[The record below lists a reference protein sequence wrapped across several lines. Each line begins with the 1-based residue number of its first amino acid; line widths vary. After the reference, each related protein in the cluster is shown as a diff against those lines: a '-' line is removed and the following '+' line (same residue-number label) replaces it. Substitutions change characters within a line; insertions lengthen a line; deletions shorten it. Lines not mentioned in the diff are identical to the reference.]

1 LGDKNP
7 KEAFIGV
14 NLEFNHLRIF
24 GCPLYIHVSR
34 EKRRKLVPYGKKRNF
49 VGYIDTLKANKIYI
63 PRQRQIEVSLD
74 VTFDEE
80 VSFRKSK
87 ESHME
92 IDSEE
97 KEAPKDG
104 GTDTSGGVSRAIR
117 ASGSI

>member
-1 LGDKNP
+1 
-7 KEAFIGV
+7 
-14 NLEFNHLRIF
+14 
-24 GCPLYIHVSR
+24 
-34 EKRRKLVPYGKKRNF
+34 
-49 VGYIDTLKANKIYI
+49 VGYNDTLKANKIYI
-63 PRQRQIEVSLD
+63 PRQHQIEVSFD

-80 VSFRKSK
+80 VSFRKSR

-104 GTDTSGGVSRAIR
+104 GTNTSGGVSRANR